1 MGFEEMI
8 NTQKTFAAAAI
19 LAVAGTSFAQVT
31 PGSFTPDA
39 IDDYESYPGGRAPI
53 TSLFG
58 GDVAV
63 IDGAV
68 FHGSIDAGNWQDF
81 RSPGGPIQP
90 TSGSKFGTL
99 FGFGDITLDF
109 SALGGITGLSFSASA
124 AGVGSDT
131 IEFFNAAGDL
141 IGSFTDADG
150 YGPGDGTMEQLS
162 FISTEPIFS
171 VRLDGPETAFDDM
184 GITSDGIVP
193 CQDWTPF
200 TWGGAGDVVTV
211 PVEVT
216 ENCKFIKVTDAF
228 QSGDEFSVRVLD
240 GATEIASFDTS
251 VPTLEGEQIG
261 SDYDAAFADEI
272 WSSGSVE
279 ISTPGSYTVE
289 ITVTVAPF
297 GGGGA
302 AVRTDTSVPPP
313 PPPPC
318 PVVEGD
324 FDGEALEDYE
334 GFPGARSP
342 ISSLFGGDVPV
353 IDGVVFHGSIDF
365 GDWQDFRAPGGPI
378 TPTSGTKFG
387 TLFGF
392 GDITLDF
399 TGLGGITG
407 FKGQASAAGV
417 GDDVITFFDLD
428 GVEVCTFTTVG
439 GFGPG
444 DGSMVPFSFVSDS
457 PIGSIRLDGPE
468 TAFDDL
474 EYATSTGCRADCDG
488 DGDLTLFDFLCF
500 QNLFDAGD
508 LAADFDGDGVLTLFD
523 FLAFQNE
530 FDAGCE

>member
-39 IDDYESYPGGRAPI
+39 IDDYESYPGARAPI

-68 FHGSIDAGNWQDF
+68 FHASVDAGNWQDF

-109 SALGGITGLSFSASA
+109 SAIGGITGLSFSASA
-124 AGVGSDT
+124 AGVGADI
-131 IEFFNAAGDL
+131 IEFFDASGNL

-184 GITSDGIVP
+184 GITSEASGGPLDILVYDQNSVSQYAQTAANNVGDNVVVAGVDTFNAELTGGDWDVVVVDMPSTLLTDFNPLIDYINGGGATVVSTWFAGWDPLLTAMGALGGTSFSTQANPSITSTGTPEADIIFDGVT
-193 CQDWTPF
+193 TPITDF
-200 TWGGAGDVVTV
+200 FQQWGSDGVQANPAPGSIAVAQQAGAGDPVVWVGNDGRTIGSWV
-211 PVEVT
+211 
-216 ENCKFIKVTDAF
+216 A
-228 QSGDEFSVRVLD
+228 DEMND
-240 GATEIASFDTS
+240 GAQAVQLWEN
-251 VPTLEGEQIG
+251 
-261 SDYDAAFADEI
+261 Y
-272 WSSGSVE
+272 
-279 ISTPGSYTVE
+279 
-289 ITVTVAPF
+289 ITFV
-297 GGGGA
+297 GGGG
-302 AVRTDTSVPPP
+302 D
-313 PPPPC
+313 
-318 PVVEGD
+318 E
-324 FDGEALEDYE
+324 
-334 GFPGARSP
+334 
-342 ISSLFGGDVPV
+342 
-353 IDGVVFHGSIDF
+353 
-365 GDWQDFRAPGGPI
+365 
-378 TPTSGTKFG
+378 
-387 TLFGF
+387 
-392 GDITLDF
+392 
-399 TGLGGITG
+399 
-407 FKGQASAAGV
+407 
-417 GDDVITFFDLD
+417 
-428 GVEVCTFTTVG
+428 
-439 GFGPG
+439 
-444 DGSMVPFSFVSDS
+444 
-457 PIGSIRLDGPE
+457 
-468 TAFDDL
+468 
-474 EYATSTGCRADCDG
+474 CRADCDG

-508 LAADFDGDGVLTLFD
+508 LAADFDGDGSLTLFD